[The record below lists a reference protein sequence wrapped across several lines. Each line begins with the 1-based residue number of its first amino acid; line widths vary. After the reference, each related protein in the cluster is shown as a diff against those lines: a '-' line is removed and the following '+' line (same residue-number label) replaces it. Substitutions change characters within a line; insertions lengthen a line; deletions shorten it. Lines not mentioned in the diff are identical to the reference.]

1 MATLPRVDQA
11 ASGVLTEGKAE
22 EKQPP
27 VYTSSSFFSW
37 SEAFPTAHD
46 FFRTAHQRL
55 KTDCGYS
62 ARPSKQKP
70 AKITARCEKQEAG
83 CPFRLCAFLDSNGGK
98 WRVSTRLCVWDHSH
112 PPQDESAPRSAAPE
126 ISGRPASPSRPV
138 SDPARTVVLFADG
151 TRFPT
156 PSGFFDKARTRAL
169 EEYGFAM
176 HKNGESSSSL
186 TTVCAASVMSKRCR
200 YRVRARRDGATWVVD
215 NANSNLVHNHARRS
229 SAYDAMVTA
238 PTALAKPIATQPE
251 SANASASTARS
262 PSKPVKEV
270 PNAPRFNHRFS
281 NVDEAYVAFAV
292 ANLRYLGASVW
303 RSGGQ
308 HLSVTLYCNR
318 RADVACPFKA
328 VLGPDETESYAVV
341 LPESTLRHN
350 HGPRSQLVDDPSWR
364 PPIRCPL
371 VLAALGGSA
380 PSPVQ
385 PSMKRQLSPSHDS
398 QPFKRSRVDAP
409 PQPADKTH
417 GPIASTA
424 RTPYPTPPL
433 SVQTPSSIH
442 IPLYGLTS
450 DSAAGVPLED
460 RVSLVQA
467 FLFGIEPAIAP
478 LASCLV
484 AAGIDSL
491 EALVSLAA
499 LSPAIRKVLLEDV
512 DREVAA
518 DGQNGLPSAICLV
531 PSFPS

>member
-1 MATLPRVDQA
+1 MGRRQRKFQPRPQSRA
-11 ASGVLTEGKAE
+11 P
-22 EKQPP
+22 Q
-27 VYTSSSFFSW
+27 
-37 SEAFPTAHD
+37 
-46 FFRTAHQRL
+46 
-55 KTDCGYS
+55 
-62 ARPSKQKP
+62 
-70 AKITARCEKQEAG
+70 
-83 CPFRLCAFLDSNGGK
+83 
-98 WRVSTRLCVWDHSH
+98 LCVRRHGYRPD
-112 PPQDESAPRSAAPE
+112 RSRKTNRHAA
-126 ISGRPASPSRPV
+126 GV
-138 SDPARTVVLFADG
+138 GQCV
-151 TRFPT
+151 
-156 PSGFFDKARTRAL
+156 GFNR
-169 EEYGFAM
+169 
-176 HKNGESSSSL
+176 
-186 TTVCAASVMSKRCR
+186 
-200 YRVRARRDGATWVVD
+200 
-215 NANSNLVHNHARRS
+215 
-229 SAYDAMVTA
+229 
-238 PTALAKPIATQPE
+238 
-251 SANASASTARS
+251 
-262 PSKPVKEV
+262 EV
-270 PNAPRFNHRFS
+270 PFQAGQGMWLPDTLTIRHGSLAYIEIAQEVPSAPRFNHRFS

-385 PSMKRQLSPSHDS
+385 VRTPSWRFRFLPADFERSVQPSMKRQLSPSHDS

-478 LASCLV
+478 LAPCLV